1 MINEETA
8 FAYLV
13 GSKTCRGGLHT
24 VDIREPTRPTYAG
37 CFDED
42 GCKDGSQRV
51 CSRGTRCL
59 DPIAAAGCRRWAL
72 GAHQTPGAATFL
84 ASAFS
89 ISLSL
94 VV

>member
-1 MINEETA
+1 M
-8 FAYLV
+8 Y
-13 GSKTCRGGLHT
+13 SYGLHT
-24 VDIREPTRPTYAG
+24 PSRRFLCGSCAVAAGLLIVRPG
-37 CFDED
+37 FCFDED